1 MSRTFDEVRVRGL
14 LKLYGTTRALASI
27 DAEFP
32 AGAATIVEGHNGS
45 GKSTLVQILAQ
56 LARPTKGRVHYG
68 DLKKREARRHIGLVS
83 HAPLVYSDLS
93 ARENLEFFAGLYD
106 APVKAVQDMIE
117 RFELEAI
124 ADRALKTYSRGQ
136 TQRVSLARA
145 LLAKPK
151 LLLLDEPST
160 GLDESGTEG
169 LAEVIDEEKARGA
182 IIVVVTH
189 SPAFA
194 KRVGDRTLKLVRG
207 RVS

>member
-32 AGAATIVEGHNGS
+32 AGATTIVEGHNGS

-68 DLKKREARRHIGLVS
+68 DLKAREARRQIGLVS

-106 APVKAVQDMIE
+106 APLTAVQEMIE
-117 RFELEAI
+117 RFELTAI
-124 ADRALKTYSRGQ
+124 AERALKTYSRGQ

-169 LAEVIDEEKARGA
+169 LAEVIDEEKKRGA
-182 IIVVVTH
+182 IVVVVTH
-189 SPAFA
+189 HPAFA
-194 KRVGDRTLKLVRG
+194 ERVGDRTLTLVRG
-207 RVS
+207 RVA

>member
-32 AGAATIVEGHNGS
+32 AGAATIIEGHNGS

-68 DLKKREARRHIGLVS
+68 QLKRREARRQIGLVS
-83 HAPLVYSDLS
+83 HAPLIYSDLS

-106 APVKAVQDMIE
+106 APSTSVQEMIE
-117 RFELEAI
+117 RFELKAI
-124 ADRALKTYSRGQ
+124 AERAVKTYSRGQ

-160 GLDESGTEG
+160 GLDEAGTEG
-169 LAEVIDEEKARGA
+169 LAAVIDEEKARGA
-182 IIVVVTH
+182 IVVVVTH
-189 SPAFA
+189 NPVFA
-194 KRVGDRTLKLVRG
+194 QRVGDRTLKLVRG
-207 RVS
+207 RVA

>member
-68 DLKKREARRHIGLVS
+68 ELKKREARRHIGLVS

-106 APVKAVQDMIE
+106 APLTSVEAMIE
-117 RFELEAI
+117 RFELSAI
-124 ADRALKTYSRGQ
+124 CERAVKTYSRGQ

-145 LLAKPK
+145 LLAQPK

-160 GLDESGTEG
+160 GLDEAGTES
-169 LAEVIDEEKARGA
+169 LAEVIDAEKARGA
-182 IIVVVTH
+182 IVVVVTH
-189 SPAFA
+189 HPAFA

-207 RVS
+207 RVA